1 LHAGGLTEL
10 VGRKEESDLLS
21 RRWAEAKAGE
31 GQIVLLSG
39 EAGIGKSRLTA
50 ALLERL
56 ADEPHAQLRYFCSP
70 QRADSALY
78 PIIGQLER
86 AAGLARGDDAQT
98 KLDKLDAII
107 AASSSSP
114 DEAAIFAEML
124 SLPNDGRYPVRDL
137 SPQQRRQRTM
147 EAVIARIEAISR
159 QTPVLM
165 IFEDAHWAD
174 PSSLEVLGRLVDRI
188 APLRVLLFV
197 TFRPEFVAPWIGRP
211 RATVLTINRLAS
223 REAIELIDRVAGDKA
238 LPAQIRE
245 DIVERAD
252 GVPLFIEEMTKAVL
266 DAESESAA
274 ARTVSAGP
282 SQTLAVPASLH
293 ASLMARLDRLGPAK
307 AVAQIGA
314 TIGREFSH
322 ELLARVAPVPAPELT
337 AALDRLVQA
346 GLLSRRGAPPL
357 ATYLF
362 KHALL
367 QDAAYGTL
375 LREPRRALHTRIAE
389 TLESQFADIAESQP
403 ELLARH
409 CTDAGLIEKAANLW
423 GKAGQRSLARSALME
438 AETQLARALAQIATL
453 PSSPALR
460 RDQITLQVAL
470 ANAQMHTKG
479 FAAPDTRA
487 SFDQARLLIERAE
500 ALGEPAEDPLVLY
513 SVLYGF
519 CVANYMAFK
528 GDVVRAAAAEFLALA
543 EKQGATIPLMVGHRF
558 MGVCQLHLG
567 ALAEG
572 RAHLDRAVALY
583 DSKEHRSLATRY
595 GQDPGTVHLYWR
607 SVGLWLL
614 GYPDAARADADRAL
628 RDAHEFGHAATLVWA
643 LTITAMTR
651 ICCGNYAT
659 AKMQADEAV
668 ALADEKGAVLWQ
680 AAGMRNQGCVFAL
693 TGRASDAVASIAT
706 SIAAYRSTGSTVLV
720 PFYLSYLARAHAD
733 LGQFDDA
740 RRRLDEALAAVET
753 SGERWCEAD
762 ILRMAGE
769 IELMAPE
776 RDAGKAE
783 AWFERSIEV
792 ARAQQARSWE
802 LRATMSLARLW
813 RDKGRRAEARD
824 LLAPVYG
831 WFTEGFDTLDLSE
844 ARATLDELMV

>member
-1 LHAGGLTEL
+1 
-10 VGRKEESDLLS
+10 
-21 RRWAEAKAGE
+21 
-31 GQIVLLSG
+31 
-39 EAGIGKSRLTA
+39 
-50 ALLERL
+50 
-56 ADEPHAQLRYFCSP
+56 
-70 QRADSALY
+70 
-78 PIIGQLER
+78 
-86 AAGLARGDDAQT
+86 
-98 KLDKLDAII
+98 
-107 AASSSSP
+107 
-114 DEAAIFAEML
+114 
-124 SLPNDGRYPVRDL
+124 
-137 SPQQRRQRTM
+137 
-147 EAVIARIEAISR
+147 
-159 QTPVLM
+159 
-165 IFEDAHWAD
+165 
-174 PSSLEVLGRLVDRI
+174 
-188 APLRVLLFV
+188 
-197 TFRPEFVAPWIGRP
+197 
-211 RATVLTINRLAS
+211 
-223 REAIELIDRVAGDKA
+223 
-238 LPAQIRE
+238 
-245 DIVERAD
+245 
-252 GVPLFIEEMTKAVL
+252 
-266 DAESESAA
+266 
-274 ARTVSAGP
+274 
-282 SQTLAVPASLH
+282 VPASLH
-293 ASLMARLDRLGPAK
+293 ASLMARLDRLGTAK
-307 AVAQIGA
+307 GVAQIGA

-322 ELLARVAPVPAPELT
+322 ELLARVARVPAAELA
-337 AALDRLVQA
+337 AALDRLIQT
-346 GLLSRRGAPPL
+346 GLLSRRGSPPL

-362 KHALL
+362 KHALV

-375 LREPRRALHTRIAE
+375 LREPRRALHTQIAE
-389 TLESQFADIAESQP
+389 TLESRFADIAESHP

-409 CTDAGLIEKAANLW
+409 CTDAGLIEKASRFW
-423 GKAGQRSLARSALME
+423 GKAGQRSLARSALIE

-453 PSSPALR
+453 PSSPTLR

-487 SFDQARLLIERAE
+487 SFDRVRVLIERAE

-528 GDVVRAAAAEFLALA
+528 GDVVRAAAAELLALA
-543 EKQGATIPLMVGHRF
+543 EKQGATVPLMVGHRF

-583 DSKEHRSLATRY
+583 DPKQHRSLATRY

-607 SVGLWLL
+607 SVALWLL

-628 RDAHEFGHAATLVWA
+628 RDAHEFGHAATLIWA

-651 ICCGNYAT
+651 ICCGNYAA

-680 AAGMRNQGCVFAL
+680 AVGMRNQGCVFAL

-776 RDAGKAE
+776 RDARKAQY
-783 AWFERSIEV
+783 WFERSIEV
-792 ARAQQARSWE
+792 ARARQARSWE
-802 LRATMSLARLW
+802 LRAATSLARLW
-813 RDKGRRAEARD
+813 RDQGRSVDARD

-844 ARATLDELMV
+844 AKATLDELTV